1 MKMGEKIKKNLP
13 LVKLLRPMMTM
24 PATPNPINSPLCYD
38 WVTLLSNWSISWYK
52 VIYSYVFFQMNY

>member
-24 PATPNPINSPLCYD
+24 PAMPNPINSPLCYD
-38 WVTLLSNWSISWYK
+38 WVTLVSN
-52 VIYSYVFFQMNY
+52 

>member
-24 PATPNPINSPLCYD
+24 PACRIQLIALFVMIGLRYYQIEAPHDTR
-38 WVTLLSNWSISWYK
+38 
-52 VIYSYVFFQMNY
+52 